1 MLVKF
6 REWESSFYQYLFAD
20 IFLDKYNRLKEQK
33 LNAES
38 YVLRNCGKWIDR
50 KAEEL
55 DRVWDREE
63 ALEEIAL
70 LRNAKR

>member
-38 YVLRNCGKWIDR
+38 YMLRNCAKWTDR